1 MVCPV
6 CLKEKIR
13 RTLTDFLMAQKVCL
27 ICEKEMKRPLDIK
40 EIPFYQGMLKLIYT
54 HQRTPGLEQKLFLHE
69 LKHSNV
75 TYIKDPFKEMTEAMY
90 LNIVLNREGIIFL
103 YHFLTLDNLEILDT
117 YQSLNVIEFN
127 HQGMV

>member
-1 MVCPV
+1 MICPV

-13 RTLTDFLMAQKVCL
+13 RTLTDFLLAQKVCL
-27 ICEKEMKRPLDIK
+27 ICEKELKRPLDIN

-54 HQRTPGLEQKLFLHE
+54 HQRTPGLEPKLFLHE
-69 LKHSNV
+69 LKHSHV
-75 TYIKDPFKEMTEAMY
+75 IYIKDSFKQMAEGMY

-103 YHFLTLDNLEILDT
+103 HHFLTLDDLETFDT
-117 YQSLNVIEFN
+117 YQSLNIIEFN